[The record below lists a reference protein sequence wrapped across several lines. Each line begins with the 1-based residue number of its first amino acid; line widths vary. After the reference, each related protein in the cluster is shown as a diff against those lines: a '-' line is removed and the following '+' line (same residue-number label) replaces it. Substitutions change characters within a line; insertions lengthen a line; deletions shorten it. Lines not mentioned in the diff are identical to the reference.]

1 VRYALSRRSRNII
14 REFAAAGF
22 VAAFD
27 FDGTLAPIVRH
38 PDLAGM
44 RPATRALF
52 KRLCQMVPCLV
63 LSGRSR
69 EDLRGRVSGC
79 RVRGLAGNHG
89 ADLAPDAARIR
100 RAVRN
105 WARQLGAALPG
116 LPGLWIEDKGLS
128 LTVHYR
134 QCKPRA
140 QARNAVLER
149 ARMISGAR
157 LVEGKASLGVAHAA
171 APHKGD
177 ALVTFL
183 SRLGAQRAV
192 FVGDDQTDEDVFDL
206 PDSGGWLLTVRVG
219 KRRGSRAQFYLKRQQ
234 EIDDLLRLLVA
245 AASRPAD

>member
-1 VRYALSRRSRNII
+1 
-14 REFAAAGF
+14 
-22 VAAFD
+22 
-27 FDGTLAPIVRH
+27 
-38 PDLAGM
+38 
-44 RPATRALF
+44 
-52 KRLCQMVPCLV
+52 
-63 LSGRSR
+63 
-69 EDLRGRVSGC
+69 
-79 RVRGLAGNHG
+79 
-89 ADLAPDAARIR
+89 
-100 RAVRN
+100 
-105 WARQLGAALPG
+105 
-116 LPGLWIEDKGLS
+116 
-128 LTVHYR
+128 
-134 QCKPRA
+134 
-140 QARNAVLER
+140 
-149 ARMISGAR
+149 MISGAR